1 MNLYIY
7 TIIILSIYSILIT
20 ILNFKYSSLTKK
32 ILNNWN
38 KTIEDNLKLMIQEI
52 LSKRLI
58 LKNRKEIARLKSDLI
73 KNKYR

>member
-20 ILNFKYSSLTKK
+20 RLNFKYSSLTKK
-32 ILNNWN
+32 ILNNWD
-38 KTIEDNLKLMIQEI
+38 KTIEDNWKLIIQEM

-73 KNKYR
+73 KNKHR